1 MSRLTWV
8 RHQEIRFGFAYGTI
22 TLCGPTFQTV
32 QLPNLFSRVIP
43 MAPRNPGWTRVH
55 PVWAV
60 PLSLATTNGI
70 AACFLFLRVL
80 RCFTSPGSLPAT
92 MDSSRDVA
100 VLPATGFPIRKSTD
114 RSLVGGSPWLFAA
127 THVLHSLSE
136 PRHPPH
142 ALSSLVTLDS
152 GLPSANARATSKSR
166 SRSRPFG
173 RPGPREDLAGRCI
186 ATLRIR
192 LSESSAH
199 RALKARGGRGAKPR
213 RSGGADR
220 SRTDDIQLAKL
231 ALYQLSYSPTWPA
244 GAGSWWA

>member
-1 MSRLTWV
+1 VSRLTWV
-8 RHQEIRFGFAYGTI
+8 RHQEIRLGFAYGTV

-60 PLSLATTNGI
+60 PRSLATTDGI

-114 RSLVGGSPWLFAA
+114 QSLVGGSPWLFAA
-127 THVLHSLSE
+127 THVLHRLSE

-152 GLPSANARATSKSR
+152 GLPSSRSGDVESR

-173 RPGPREDLAGRCI
+173 RPGPAKTSLVDALLPFVFGCQ
-186 ATLRIR
+186 
-192 LSESSAH
+192 
-199 RALKARGGRGAKPR
+199 RAR
-213 RSGGADR
+213 
-220 SRTDDIQLAKL
+220 
-231 ALYQLSYSPTWPA
+231 PA
-244 GAGSWWA
+244 AP

>member
-8 RHQEIRFGFAYGTI
+8 RHQEIRLGFAYGTI
-22 TLCGPTFQTV
+22 TRCGPTFQTV

-60 PLSLATTNGI
+60 PRSLATTDGI

-80 RCFTSPGSLPAT
+80 RCFTSPGLPPAT

-114 RSLVGGSPWLFAA
+114 RSLVGGSPWLIAA
-127 THVLHSLSE
+127 THVLHRLSE

-152 GLPSANARATSKSR
+152 GLPSER
-166 SRSRPFG
+166 SDG
-173 RPGPREDLAGRCI
+173 VQVEVEVQ
-186 ATLRIR
+186 TLR
-192 LSESSAH
+192 
-199 RALKARGGRGAKPR
+199 KARPTRRPR
-213 RSGGADR
+213 WSMHC
-220 SRTDDIQLAKL
+220 
-231 ALYQLSYSPTWPA
+231 YPSYSVVRELGPPRHRCA
-244 GAGSWWA
+244 RLPGREAPGSWWS